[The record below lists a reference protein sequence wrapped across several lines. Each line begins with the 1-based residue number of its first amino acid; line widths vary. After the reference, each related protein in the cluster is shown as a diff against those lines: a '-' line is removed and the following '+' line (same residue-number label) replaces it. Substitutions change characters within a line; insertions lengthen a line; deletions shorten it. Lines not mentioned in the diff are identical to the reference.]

1 MTLATQPAPVIP
13 AQAPPLVGMEQ
24 PVDRPRTDMDGLHP
38 LMREAARRLLEKC
51 KAEGFPFD
59 AFETYRSPQ
68 RQEWLYAQGRSRSGG
83 IITYAKA
90 WESYHQYG
98 LGVDF
103 VLRPAGKWS
112 WDTKGANGRMWRRM
126 QEIGTSLGL
135 EPLKFELPHLQIAKL
150 KIADLK
156 AGRFPAGGDD
166 AWTSNFQVA
175 IRSWSG
181 VQTGPSFAA

>member
-1 MTLATQPAPVIP
+1 MTQTIQPASVIP
-13 AQAPPLVGMEQ
+13 APGSLSPATGQ
-24 PVDRPRTDMDGLHP
+24 PVDRPRSDMDGLHP
-38 LMREAARRLLEKC
+38 LMRDAARRLIEKC
-51 KAEGFPFD
+51 KAEGLPFG

-68 RQEWLYAQGRSRSGG
+68 RQDWLYAQGRTRPGG
-83 IITYAKA
+83 IITYAKP

-126 QEIGTSLGL
+126 QEIGVSLGL

-156 AGRFPAGGDD
+156 AGRLPAGGDD
-166 AWTSNFQVA
+166 AWASNFQAV

-181 VQTGPSFAA
+181 TPTAPAIVA

>member
-1 MTLATQPAPVIP
+1 MTLATQPAQAIP
-13 AQAPPLVGMEQ
+13 AQASSLGGLDRT
-24 PVDRPRTDMDGLHP
+24 VDRPRSDMESLHP
-38 LMREAARRLLEKC
+38 LMRDAARRLIEKC
-51 KAEGFPFD
+51 KAEGLLFE

-68 RQEWLYAQGRSRSGG
+68 RQDWLYAQGRSRSGG
-83 IITYAKA
+83 IITYAKP
-90 WESYHQYG
+90 WDSYHQYG

-126 QEIGTSLGL
+126 QEIGVSVGL

-156 AGRFPAGGDD
+156 AGRIPAGGDD
-166 AWTSNFQVA
+166 AWASNFQAA

-181 VQTGPSFAA
+181 TPTAPAFVA